1 MNFIRSL
8 LLLTLACVLIAA
20 EPAAT
25 QAKKL
30 VAEKKYDAA
39 VSLLETS
46 TQANPKSVELQ
57 KAMAETLTAKGDS
70 IMYDDSLPPRSKYP
84 DALRLYRRALTYDK
98 SNETAK
104 KSADTIEAIYKSMG
118 RPIPQ

>member
-1 MNFIRSL
+1 VNLSRSL
-8 LLLTLACVLIAA
+8 LLLTLAGVLVAA

-30 VAEKKYDAA
+30 VSEKKYDAA
-39 VSLLETS
+39 VSLLETA
-46 TQANPKSVELQ
+46 TTANPKSVELQ

-84 DALRLYRRALTYDK
+84 DALRLYRRALSYDK
-98 SNETAK
+98 NNETAK
-104 KSADTIEAIYKSMG
+104 KSAGTIEAIYKSMG